1 MVLRENKIFLY
12 CTCHY
17 FVGLNFFQ
25 NKKKV
30 NKGGQMQPDAT
41 FLHPPPLS
49 PFKEHGCLEL
59 ENGYVALRQN
69 TNQEAEQYIKNRC
82 YLA

>member
-1 MVLRENKIFLY
+1 
-12 CTCHY
+12 
-17 FVGLNFFQ
+17 
-25 NKKKV
+25 
-30 NKGGQMQPDAT
+30 MQLDAT

-49 PFKEHGCLEL
+49 PFKEQGCLEL

-69 TNQEAEQYIKNRC
+69 TNPEAEQYIKNRC